1 MNFHDRF
8 RELLNEYKE
17 NHPQTTQAQIASSLG
32 LTPQAFSYYLN
43 GREPNYETLKKLA
56 KFFKV
61 SVDYLIGQSNYKNMM
76 QKANAQ
82 SLGLSNH
89 AAFQLSTIQK
99 IDKDLE
105 RNNVEPLYNVIE
117 SLEII
122 LTSDFALE
130 FFQNINSFFDIKK
143 CKQINEAVFSAC
155 TDPNSELNTTIG
167 TGFDSKY
174 IFLSKVQKALDDIRN
189 DLDSSS
195 GDVDN
200 FDLNDLDVDS
210 FDLNDLDVD
219 DLNQNNT
226 DLDDIE

>member
-17 NHPQTTQAQIASSLG
+17 SHPQTTQAQIASSIG

-105 RNNVEPLYNVIE
+105 RNNDEPHYNVIE

-155 TDPNSELNTTIG
+155 ADPNSELNTTIG

-174 IFLSKVQKALDDIRN
+174 IFLSKVQNALNNIRDDLDNGLRDTN
-189 DLDSSS
+189 DLNIEDI
-195 GDVDN
+195 
-200 FDLNDLDVDS
+200 DLNNIELEM
-210 FDLNDLDVD
+210 
-219 DLNQNNT
+219 
-226 DLDDIE
+226 DLDDIDP